1 MKILPKVLKHISLFL
16 FVLIFF
22 LSTPSLPTH
31 AISKEN
37 TKYRYIIREKGVTT
51 VEITTKVTDREPNKF
66 VRKISLNLPQTNIS
80 NFQALLNGDVLAFS
94 ITGNNVSVNI
104 PDKYVT
110 SIEDLNLK
118 YTYLTSD
125 VIESYGSLLNIY
137 IPSSLDVSNGEYINE
152 IVYDS
157 KLGKPSFV
165 SEFNYDL
172 VESSTTNTL
181 KLKSI
186 TNPNGALISL
196 GDKQYYDIG
205 IKYGSLGESEDR
217 VALNLPS
224 ISHNQDMYF
233 YTDIDVSNKIVRDNY
248 DNDFLQMSQKDG
260 IDLGIE
266 LVKYG
271 NKSISNYKIPK
282 SKFWKTSTT
291 KLENLVSSIG
301 RSKGIIDI
309 SNYLKS
315 KYTYKE
321 SEINEDLTLDKI
333 IDKTELNSYELSY
346 LFSNILEKL
355 GYESELKAGI
365 YMGGDNVVNLG
376 NKLWF
381 WNSYIENNTLKEI
394 DISLYIAT
402 GFNYISN
409 FDLSHISFLN
419 YSDPTVNYTFKDYTM
434 PSSYRI
440 SASINPKFGV
450 ENEPRLLLELLNS
463 SNVVTSGVD
472 SYSKLKLTNTGS
484 RVVELENINVD
495 GVKVDLNDEIILYPK
510 ASKEIIVNL
519 KNSDWNY
526 EGSRNVKIDIKIFGL
541 NEISQSFIIKYV
553 KSNLIVVFAWILRIL
568 FSIVISTILFIV
580 LKYILFK
587 QFHFRFDK

>member
-1 MKILPKVLKHISLFL
+1 
-16 FVLIFF
+16 
-22 LSTPSLPTH
+22 
-31 AISKEN
+31 
-37 TKYRYIIREKGVTT
+37 
-51 VEITTKVTDREPNKF
+51 
-66 VRKISLNLPQTNIS
+66 
-80 NFQALLNGDVLAFS
+80 
-94 ITGNNVSVNI
+94 
-104 PDKYVT
+104 
-110 SIEDLNLK
+110 
-118 YTYLTSD
+118 
-125 VIESYGSLLNIY
+125 
-137 IPSSLDVSNGEYINE
+137 LDVSNGEYINE

-165 SEFNYDL
+165 SEFKYDL
-172 VESSTTNTL
+172 VESATTNTL

-186 TNPNGALISL
+186 TSPNGALISL

-282 SKFWKTSTT
+282 GKFWKTSTS

-301 RSKGIIDI
+301 GSKGIVDI

-333 IDKTELNSYELSY
+333 IDKTELNSYEISY
-346 LFSNILEKL
+346 LFANILEKL

-365 YMGGDNVVNLG
+365 YMGGDNVINLG

-394 DISLYIAT
+394 DISLYLAT

-419 YSDPTVNYTFKDYTM
+419 YSDPTVNYTFKDYTL

-440 SASINPKFGV
+440 SASINPKFD
-450 ENEPRLLLELLNS
+450 EEKEPKLLLELLNS

-484 RVVELENINVD
+484 RVIELENINLD
-495 GVKVDLNDEIILYPK
+495 GIKVDLNDEIILYPK
-510 ASKEIIVNL
+510 SSKEIIVNL

-526 EGSRNVKIDIKIFGL
+526 EGSRNVKIDVKIFGL
-541 NEISQSFIIKYV
+541 NEISQSFVIKYV
-553 KSNLIVVFAWILRIL
+553 KSNLIVIFAWILRIL